1 MSTILIVGLFL
12 LGITLGII
20 LGYYFTRERAESW
33 FEEWKRKHEE
43 KIRKDVV
50 KRSRA
55 TLKGKVGEQM
65 APLIPKF
72 EHEPSDAR
80 FIGSPVDYVIFDGHS
95 RNNPQAVTFVD
106 VKTGEKARL
115 SQIQKDFREVIEEGK
130 VNWETL
136 HIDNIE

>member
-1 MSTILIVGLFL
+1 MSTILIVGLFV
-12 LGITLGII
+12 LGII
-20 LGYYFTRERAESW
+20 LGAVLGYYFTRERAKAW
-33 FEEWKRKHEE
+33 FEEWKLNYEE
-43 KIRKDVV
+43 KIRKDVA

-65 APLIPKF
+65 APLIPEF

-95 RNNPQAVTFVD
+95 RNNPEAVTFLD

-115 SQIQKDFREVIEEGK
+115 SQTQKDFKKVIEEGK
-130 VNWETL
+130 VYWETVR
-136 HIDNIE
+136 IENIE